1 MKLGELFIQLGV
13 QGDTK
18 ELKKTLADM
27 EKADKLSN
35 IELKKRKA
43 LKEATTAEDK
53 ALIQETADRKK
64 EIIQTKDAI
73 TKKENMTRAVKGVV
87 RGFAAF
93 ATAAGIVYHAV
104 DRMANAL
111 VSANAKM
118 ITFNRTTGIGF
129 GSLNKYASAA
139 MAVNPNATIE
149 GTAQTMQNLAQNLYD
164 IRMGRGDISPYQEL
178 AFVGG
183 KPFNPMGMNVEQVI
197 ESVREAI
204 KGVNDIQATNI
215 ITRMGFS
222 PEDLQMLR
230 MSRQEIE
237 GIQSLFLNSSEREE
251 IQRLGIEYKKT
262 QLQIQLYWQRG
273 LIQLIPALIKV
284 MNIMKKVAKQLTD
297 TITLWG
303 EAFDRVTNL
312 ARGCDI
318 LTNSLKALAVAAFA
332 IFAKFHPFIAG
343 LTALYFVL
351 EDIVGYFL
359 GWHTVIIPALKMFG
373 EWLVNWINDIG
384 DRIKEKGG
392 WINAIGG
399 LLGTLGGAL
408 GGGALGASVGSMFG
422 PLGTAIGVGI
432 GSIGGAFAGLD
443 WGTLLKDMF
452 SGKYAKDL
460 LNKYTPKNNSQD
472 GKPIGAAADINANI
486 IVNIGDGA
494 NDKQNQ
500 NNKGYVGIL
509 PNLTPVPVGQNPN
522 ISYNNQSSNVT
533 QNNNFRISA
542 LPENMAGEVG
552 DSLTKA
558 SYNAIIAQ
566 NMVVA

>member
-1 MKLGELFIQLGV
+1 MKLGELFVQLGV

-27 EKADKLSN
+27 EKADKLSS

-64 EIIQTKDAI
+64 EIVQTKDTIA
-73 TKKENMTRAVKGVV
+73 KKENLTRAVQGVV

-104 DRMANAL
+104 DRMAGAL
-111 VSANAKM
+111 VQANAHM

-139 MAVNPNATIE
+139 MAVNPNASIE

-204 KGVNDIQATNI
+204 KGVDDIQATNI

-230 MSRQEIE
+230 MSRKEIE
-237 GIQSLFLNSSEREE
+237 GIQSLFLNTAEREE
-251 IQRLGIEYKKT
+251 IQRLGIEYKKL
-262 QLQIQLYWQRG
+262 QLQTQLYWQRG
-273 LIQLIPALIKV
+273 LIQMIPALQKV
-284 MNIMKKVAKQLTD
+284 MKFMKGLAKQVTD
-297 TITLWG
+297 SITLWG
-303 EAFDRVTNL
+303 EAFDRVTDFTK
-312 ARGCDI
+312 GCDI
-318 LTNSLKALAVAAFA
+318 LSIALKGLGIAFA
-332 IFAKFHPFIAG
+332 LLMAKIHPFWVG
-343 LTALYFVL
+343 FMALYVVL

-359 GWHTVIIPALKMFG
+359 GWNTVIIPALKMFG
-373 EWLVNWINDIG
+373 DFLVGWINDIG
-384 DRIKEKGG
+384 DRIKERGG

-399 LLGTLGGAL
+399 ILGTFGGAL
-408 GGGALGASVGSMFG
+408 GGGALGATIGSVFG
-422 PLGTAIGVGI
+422 PAGMAIGATVGAV
-432 GSIGGAFAGLD
+432 GGAGAGLN
-443 WGTLLKDMF
+443 WGTEVKDMF
-452 SGKYAKDL
+452 TGKYAQDL
-460 LNKYTPKNNSQD
+460 LDKYAPQSGNGN
-472 GKPIGAAADINANI
+472 
-486 IVNIGDGA
+486 
-494 NDKQNQ
+494 
-500 NNKGYVGIL
+500 L
-509 PNLTPVPVGQNPN
+509 PPQLAPVPVGQ
-522 ISYNNQSSNVT
+522 SSNVT
-533 QNNNFRISA
+533 TNTDNRTSNVNQTNNFRISA
-542 LPENMAGEVG
+542 LPENMAGAVSQNIM
-552 DSLTKA
+552 DVT
-558 SYNAIIAQ
+558 YNAVIAQ
-566 NMVVA
+566 NIPQAV